1 MPVAGDAQQA
11 TKLWRVGHL
20 GYAYPAAN
28 DLEAFRHRLRDLGYV
43 EGKNLVIE
51 SRSAESGFERLPEL
65 AAELVGLKVDV
76 IAAFGNR
83 TIMALKEATPTI
95 SWLQA
100 AADDR
105 ALVDRGQKN
114 TERMLKALLGAL
126 GFGHVKVVFEEPR
139 PRREPGAAVRPRLP
153 AGGPCTRGRVR
164 RRRSRAKMG

>member
-1 MPVAGDAQQA
+1 MLLVGRLGYLLGGAAVMRTTVALAAALALGIFTVPVAGDAQQA

-20 GYAYPAAN
+20 GYAYPTAAK

-83 TIMALKEATPTI
+83 TLKQATPTI
-95 SWLQA
+95 SWLRV
-100 AADDR
+100 AADDS

-126 GFGHVKVVFEEPR
+126 GFEHVKVVFEEP
-139 PRREPGAAVRPRLP
+139 PK
-153 AGGPCTRGRVR
+153 T
-164 RRRSRAKMG
+164 